1 MKVLAVEKV
10 FVLDLE
16 YEIMSNIS
24 LARQQR
30 WFIIISIRDET
41 KIGLTLA
48 LEKFRNSREEE
59 LLV

>member
-1 MKVLAVEKV
+1 MKVLSVEKV